1 MTLLIKDKGTHYQM
15 DVYNTGYRVSIHNS
29 TSKKYLRTLIKKYS
43 EWVNHENAA
52 CYGHGVVV
60 NWS

>member
-29 TSKKYLRTLIKKYS
+29 KSKKYLRTLIKKYS
-43 EWVNHENAA
+43 EWVTHKKAA
-52 CYGHGVVV
+52 CYGHKVIVD
-60 NWS
+60 WS

>member
-1 MTLLIKDKGTHYQM
+1 MTLLIKDKGSHYQM

-29 TSKKYLRTLIKKYS
+29 RSKKYLRKLIKEYS

-60 NWS
+60 DWS

>member
-1 MTLLIKDKGTHYQM
+1 MTILINDKGSHFQM
-15 DVYNTGYRVSIHNS
+15 DVYNTGYRVAIHNS
-29 TSKKYLRTLIKKYS
+29 VSKKYLKSLIKKYS
-43 EWVNHENAA
+43 EWVKKPNAA